1 MLRPQAEGY
10 EPRPVSAGFFV
21 FFFLV
26 ISDGFSGL
34 LFIDYT
40 GISSGFFGFAGR
52 FSKKS
57 YLKVTEL

>member
-1 MLRPQAEGY
+1 MSRGPLAQGSS
-10 EPRPVSAGFFV
+10 VFC
-21 FFFLV
+21 FFFV

-40 GISSGFFGFAGR
+40 GISSGFFGFAGL